1 MSRHR
6 FYAELA
12 PWWPLVSPVEDYAS
26 EAAEFLRVLDA
37 ALPSAKTLLELGS
50 GGGHN
55 AFYLKRR
62 YELTLSDLSDE
73 MLAVSKRLN
82 PECEHVRGDMRS
94 LELGRTF
101 DVVFVHD
108 AVDYMLD
115 EADLERAMAT
125 AFRHCRAGGVALFV
139 PDAVKETLEL
149 DTDVGGTDGPDGR
162 GIRFLEWSHDPDPTD
177 TSAVTEYSF
186 LVKNGQGT
194 VRSFHETHT
203 HGVFAR
209 ARWRALMERVGFAVD
224 VLTERTDEDRTPRDL
239 FLGRRPEASA
249 AARTSPSFG

>member
-12 PWWPLVSPVEDYAS
+12 PWWPLVSPVEEYAS
-26 EAAEFLRVLDA
+26 EASEFLRVLEA
-37 ALPSAKTLLELGS
+37 ALPAAKTMLELGC

-55 AFYLKRR
+55 AFYLKHR
-62 YELTLSDLSDE
+62 YALTLSDLSEE
-73 MLAVSKRLN
+73 MLEVSKRLN
-82 PECEHVRGDMRS
+82 PECGHVLGDMRS
-94 LELGRTF
+94 LDLGRAF
-101 DVVFVHD
+101 DIVFVHD
-108 AVDYMLD
+108 AVDYMLTED
-115 EADLERAMAT
+115 DLGRAMTT
-125 AFRHCRAGGVALFV
+125 AFRHCRPGGVALLV

-149 DTDVGGTDGPDGR
+149 GTDLGGTDGPDGR

-177 TSAVTEYSF
+177 TTAITEYSF
-186 LVKNGQGT
+186 LVKETDGT

-209 ARWRALMERVGFAVD
+209 GRWRTLMERAGFVVE

-239 FLGRRPEASA
+239 FLGRRRGE
-249 AARTSPSFG
+249 